1 LFVAALIGGAFAPAT
16 AASSYVKITAPANG
30 ATVQGTVTI
39 ATTESTSVSWINVYV
54 DSIWV
59 ASNSPTALPP
69 YSVRWD
75 STTRPNGQHTVSV
88 NGYNTSNNVI
98 ASFRI
103 SVNVQNQAS
112 ATATAA
118 PTPSPSPTPK
128 PTPAPTATAAK
139 NWVTITA
146 PANSAT
152 VAGTLTVATAESASV
167 TWINVFVD
175 NVWVASNPS
184 TASPPYSVTWNST
197 TVANG
202 PHTVSVDGYSSTNA
216 VIATTSVGISVQN
229 ALPTPT
235 PTATRSAAPTATA
248 TPLPTQKPTPP
259 PATATP
265 SAAPTS
271 APTPAPTPATGV
283 FYVAPG
289 GRDSN
294 SGSAAAPWLTIQHAV
309 NLLLPGQQAV
319 VAAGTYNE
327 RVTISSSGTAV
338 LPIVLQ
344 AAAGADIKMLG
355 FSISGSYWTVSGFD
369 VSSQTNGN
377 NGYGIYIT
385 GNASYD
391 TVQNNY
397 VHELCHEGI
406 FMESTVSHI
415 SAIGNRIWRA
425 EMAGINIDGLYDL
438 VEGNEIWETQQVPV
452 NLGGIYAGCS
462 TPSGADADAMRFFGQ
477 HHDIRSNYLHN
488 IYYGTASNPNPH
500 VDCFQTWGSSARTV
514 DDILI
519 ERNWCRWPA
528 ASTSIDDE
536 VSMVEGLDGPVGTV
550 TYSNNVFA
558 DMSQGINIGVNVS
571 ALRVWNNTWDHIV
584 EEAVIFGNTR
594 SAADQVINNIFYDV
608 GSGGD
613 SYACIPG
620 GSPTIEA
627 NDFFMPSGSPGTWCS
642 NAPYISVNPLF
653 VNAGDPTGAGA
664 DYHLQS
670 TSPVKDNGITLTGVV
685 NDYNGTA
692 RPIGAG
698 YSLGAFEK

>member
-1 LFVAALIGGAFAPAT
+1 MHG
-16 AASSYVKITAPANG
+16 K
-30 ATVQGTVTI
+30 VTI
-39 ATTESTSVSWINVYV
+39 ATIESTSVSWINVYV

-69 YSVRWD
+69 YFVTWD

-88 NGYNTSNNVI
+88 NGYNTSNKVI

-103 SVNVQNQAS
+103 SLNVQNQA
-112 ATATAA
+112 ATATPA
-118 PTPSPSPTPK
+118 PTPSPSPTPR
-128 PTPAPTATAAK
+128 PTPVPTATAAT
-139 NWVTITA
+139 NWVTISA
-146 PANSAT
+146 PANGAT
-152 VAGTLTVATAESASV
+152 VAGTITVATAESASV
-167 TWINVFVD
+167 SWINVFVD

-184 TASPPYSVTWNST
+184 TASPPYSVTWDST

-235 PTATRSAAPTATA
+235 PTGTRSPAPTATA

-259 PATATP
+259 PPTATP
-265 SAAPTS
+265 SA
-271 APTPAPTPATGV
+271 APTPATGV

-294 SGSAAAPWLTIQHAV
+294 SGSSGAPWLTIQHAV
-309 NLLLPGQQAV
+309 NLLLPGQQAI

-344 AAAGADIKMLG
+344 GAAGADVKMLG

-397 VHELCHEGI
+397 IHELCHEGI

-452 NLGGIYAGCS
+452 NLGGIYAGCA

-477 HHDIRSNYLHN
+477 HHDIRSNYLHD
-488 IYYGTASNPNPH
+488 IYYGTSINPNPH
-500 VDCFQTWGSSARTV
+500 IDCFQTWGSSAMTV

-536 VSMVEGLDGPVGTV
+536 VSMVEGLDGLVGTV

-558 DMSQGINIGVNVS
+558 DMRQGINIGVNVS

-613 SYACIPG
+613 SYACIPS

-670 TSPVKDNGITLTGVV
+670 TSPVKDNGVALTGVV
-685 NDYNGTA
+685 NDYDGTA